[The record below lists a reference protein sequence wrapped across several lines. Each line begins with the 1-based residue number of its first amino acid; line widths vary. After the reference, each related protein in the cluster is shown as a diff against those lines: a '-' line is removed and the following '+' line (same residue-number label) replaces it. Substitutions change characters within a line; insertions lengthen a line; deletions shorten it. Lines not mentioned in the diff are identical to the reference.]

1 MVSEWPSLEA
11 HFAYKKY
18 YQTVASKDG
27 DRSKFFPAIEK
38 KHGEKVSFWITRLKE
53 LEITKY
59 PEQIAYLKEN
69 YGFSQ
74 AHANALV
81 MYARGSTTSKKFD
94 TPATYF
100 KGLEPKTRAT
110 MKAIFAAVTETNNDL
125 ELVMAWNQPM
135 LRMGKAYVLGA
146 SLSKNHLTLNTFSTE
161 VLEKHLK
168 KLSGYEVN
176 KHTFIVPLDWKVDG
190 PLLRSMAKVQIAE
203 IKPPKG

>member
-1 MVSEWPSLEA
+1 MP
-11 HFAYKKY
+11 
-18 YQTVASKDG
+18 SKDG

-38 KHGEKVSFWITRLKE
+38 KYGEKVSFWITRLKE
-53 LEITKY
+53 LETTKY

-81 MYARGSTTSKKFD
+81 MYARGSTSSKKFD
-94 TPATYF
+94 TPVTYF

-110 MKAIFAAVTETNNDL
+110 MKAIFAAVTEMNSDL

-135 LRMGKAYVLGA
+135 LRMGKGYVLGA

-176 KHTFIVPLDWKVDG
+176 KHTVIVPLDWKVDG
-190 PLLRSMAKVQIAE
+190 PLLRSMAKARITE
-203 IKPPKG
+203 IQETQRH

>member
-1 MVSEWPSLEA
+1 MSSQA
-11 HFAYKKY
+11 
-18 YQTVASKDG
+18 DG

-38 KHGEKVSFWITRLKE
+38 KHGEKITFWIKCLKE
-53 LEITKY
+53 LETDKY

-110 MKAIFAAVTETNNDL
+110 MKTIFSAITETNKDL

-135 LRMGKAYVLGA
+135 LRMGKAYVIGA
-146 SLSKNHLTLNTFSTE
+146 SLSKNHLTLNPFSTD

-168 KLSGYEVN
+168 KLSGYKVN

-190 PLLRSMAKVQIAE
+190 PLLRSMAKARISE
-203 IKPPKG
+203 IKK